1 MELPWGDWEQ
11 LCTHRWVRRSGG
23 CCSRIS
29 NQKSDSRQM
38 SQTHFR
44 CNETKGK
51 VVHEEL
57 KRICRTLR
65 TNETILCSFI
75 PRGGCCSASG
85 HRRALYAR
93 AGFSVG
99 LGKLRILRAMLRL
112 CRPLRGSCSLLWKS
126 GQSGKTPSWR
136 QAFTGPCG
144 QDQSSQTDAH
154 SNSRESS
161 ALLQCS
167 YWQITDGNFVFIL
180 LRLKFIHQ
188 LHHRAPEKHT

>member
-1 MELPWGDWEQ
+1 
-11 LCTHRWVRRSGG
+11 
-23 CCSRIS
+23 
-29 NQKSDSRQM
+29 
-38 SQTHFR
+38 
-44 CNETKGK
+44 
-51 VVHEEL
+51 
-57 KRICRTLR
+57 
-65 TNETILCSFI
+65 
-75 PRGGCCSASG
+75 
-85 HRRALYAR
+85 
-93 AGFSVG
+93 
-99 LGKLRILRAMLRL
+99 MLRL

-144 QDQSSQTDAH
+144 QDQSSQTAAH

-188 LHHRAPEKHT
+188 LHHRAPEKHTWIKEPAVSKEEEAEEEELPWAQKLHHSGVFMRTRAQEPQVPASHDTVQTSKHTLHQPGEDGVELLGEQKHPWSHWRDTQHQPTRPRLG